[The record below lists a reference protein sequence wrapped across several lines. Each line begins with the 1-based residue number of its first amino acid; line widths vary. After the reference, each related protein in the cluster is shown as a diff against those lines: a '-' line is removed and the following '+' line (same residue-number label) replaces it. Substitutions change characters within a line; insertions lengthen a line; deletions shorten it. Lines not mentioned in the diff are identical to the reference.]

1 MDTQKIKEILTP
13 QKLET
18 LFPAQRSD
26 DFFEAFYGDAQ
37 DSHFDIKLQLGKI
50 ENDRIILEFH
60 LIQRPG
66 KCLACN
72 MTYGLPHVLTRHPV
86 INIEGLVND
95 LATLAG
101 LAPSSLKW
109 TLENTSEKSSE
120 LHVIPL
126 IISIK

>member
-1 MDTQKIKEILTP
+1 MNTDKIKEILTP

-50 ENDRIILEFH
+50 EENRITLEFH

-72 MTYGLPHVLTRHPV
+72 MTYGLPHVLARHPV
-86 INIEGLVND
+86 INIEGLVNNIAAIASLD
-95 LATLAG
+95 
-101 LAPSSLKW
+101 PSSLKW
-109 TLENTSEKSSE
+109 TLENTSEKSSD
-120 LHVIPL
+120 LHVVPL
-126 IISIK
+126 IITTN

>member
-1 MDTQKIKEILTP
+1 MDTDKVREILTP
-13 QKLET
+13 QKIET
-18 LFPAQRSD
+18 LFPARRSD

-37 DSHFDIKLQLGKI
+37 DSHFDIKLQLGQVE
-50 ENDRIILEFH
+50 ENRITLEFH

-95 LATLAG
+95 IAAI
-101 LAPSSLKW
+101 SSLDPANLKW

-126 IISIK
+126 IIKVN